1 MTNEELTKKWA
12 GLIGDPLIV
21 RKVDNINYHPH
32 LFMIGPAHVAHAADH
47 CGGEL
52 GEATMNAIGCAWQDK
67 KYGPKCGM
75 SYDEHTSDRAMFL
88 SLTRNCTQQEIKETL
103 KLIAS
108 QLEADKIDGVA
119 FVKNSYNFI
128 NDTPVAQSGEPETP
142 CGGNRG
148 PS

>member
-1 MTNEELTKKWA
+1 MTNKELTKKWA

-21 RKVDNINYHPH
+21 RKVDNVNYRPH
-32 LFMIGPAHVAHAADH
+32 SFMIGSKHVAHAANYH
-47 CGGEL
+47 SGRL

-67 KYGPKCGM
+67 KYGPTCGM
-75 SYDEHTSDRAMFL
+75 SYGEHTSDRVMFL
-88 SLTRNCTQQEIKETL
+88 SLIRDCSQQEVRNIL
-103 KLIAS
+103 KPLTAQI
-108 QLEADKIDGVA
+108 EGDKIDGVA